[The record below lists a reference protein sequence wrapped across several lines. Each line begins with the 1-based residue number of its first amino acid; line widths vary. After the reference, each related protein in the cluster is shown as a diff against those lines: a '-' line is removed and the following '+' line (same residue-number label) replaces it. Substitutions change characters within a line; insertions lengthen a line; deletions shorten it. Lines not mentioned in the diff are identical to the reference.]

1 MEKIMLEQFMNLS
14 KQIGELGARMEEGFK
29 RQDEKMERRFKEQDN
44 KMIEMEKRLN
54 SRMDQM

>member
-44 KMIEMEKRLN
+44 KMIEMEK
-54 SRMDQM
+54 D

>member
-29 RQDEKMERRFKEQDN
+29 RQDEKMERRFKEQCG
-44 KMIEMEKRLN
+44 
-54 SRMDQM
+54 

>member
-29 RQDEKMERRFKEQDN
+29 RQDEKNGTKIQRTR
-44 KMIEMEKRLN
+44 
-54 SRMDQM
+54 